1 MNNYNVSTP
10 KGNPPN
16 FCTSCGKAVPKLTPK
31 QQLTHRYCSA
41 CMTPIQ
47 WEPGSFIPVTIDE
60 ATGTIIPAEDRPLQQ
75 QRRNSFSEILRSLAS
90 HPGKVLALG
99 AGAIAVGGG
108 LVIAAAP
115 LVALSAAVAAGG
127 VAVIKT
133 AALGGVIS
141 AIVAAKINDAQASST
156 LVKGIATVA
165 VAGVAT
171 LALGGLLGLLAA
183 FLPVVGWVIAGV
195 GAAACAALG
204 GHQLYLHQKRI
215 EPERRTALT
224 PKGSAAPGP
233 LPNNNDA
240 EIQRMLAELLTRP
253 HSEANGSEVPKNR
266 GIN

>member
-1 MNNYNVSTP
+1 
-10 KGNPPN
+10 
-16 FCTSCGKAVPKLTPK
+16 
-31 QQLTHRYCSA
+31 
-41 CMTPIQ
+41 MTL
-47 WEPGSFIPVTIDE
+47 DE

-90 HPGKVLALG
+90 QPGKVLALG

-141 AIVAAKINDAQASST
+141 AIVAAKISDAQASST

-215 EPERRTALT
+215 EAERRTALT

-240 EIQRMLAELLTRP
+240 EIQRMLAEFLNRP

>member
-1 MNNYNVSTP
+1 MTNYNESIP
-10 KGNPPN
+10 KSFSPN
-16 FCTSCGKAVPKLTPK
+16 FCTACGKRVPKLTLK

-41 CMTPIQ
+41 CRTPIQ
-47 WEPGSFIPVTIDE
+47 WESGSFIPVTLDE
-60 ATGTIIPAEDRPLQQ
+60 ATGTIIPAEDRPPQLQS
-75 QRRNSFSEILRSLAS
+75 RTSIPEILRSLAS

-108 LVIAAAP
+108 LIIAAAP

-127 VAVIKT
+127 VAVIKI
-133 AALGGVIS
+133 AAVGGVLS

-165 VAGVAT
+165 LAGVAT
-171 LALGGLLGLLAA
+171 LALGGMLGLLAA
-183 FLPVVGWVIAGV
+183 ILPVVGWVVAGV

-215 EPERRTALT
+215 EAERRTALT

-240 EIQRMLAELLTRP
+240 EIQRMLAEFLNRP
-253 HSEANGSEVPKNR
+253 HSEANGSETPKIS